1 MSPPHGEPSGKTS
14 SRSGDA
20 RDFIRTT
27 QHAARRGL
35 RALRQTSHSLSPTT
49 RGLLWALSA
58 GLLFSIASASMRA
71 LTQHAHPMQALF
83 LRYVLGLLPLVPML
97 MHTPLASLKPDAMS
111 GQVWRCALHTV
122 GLMLWFIAL
131 PHMPLADMTA
141 IGFTGPLFVLIGAA
155 WLLHEPMSRPRWV
168 AVLAGFAGVLV
179 IVGPAISGTGGWYNL
194 AMLASA
200 PIFAASYL
208 LTKVLT
214 RKDSAKVIVLWQT
227 LLIALMSLP
236 LAVPFWVA
244 MEPLHWGLA
253 LIGGVFGTVG
263 HYCLTRSFVAVD
275 ISATQSAKF
284 VDLLWAALLGWMLFN
299 DTLRPTTL
307 LGGAVIVAAIALL
320 ARHESRHPPARV

>member
-1 MSPPHGEPSGKTS
+1 
-14 SRSGDA
+14 
-20 RDFIRTT
+20 
-27 QHAARRGL
+27 
-35 RALRQTSHSLSPTT
+35 
-49 RGLLWALSA
+49 LLWALSA

-284 VDLLWAALLGWMLFN
+284 VDLLWAGLLGWLLFN

-307 LGGAVIVAAIALL
+307 LGGAVIVASIALL
-320 ARHESRHPPARV
+320 ARHESRHPPART

>member
-1 MSPPHGEPSGKTS
+1 MRWP
-14 SRSGDA
+14 A
-20 RDFIRTT
+20 
-27 QHAARRGL
+27 AARRFR
-35 RALRQTSHSLSPTT
+35 RARLALSQTTHALSPTA

-58 GLLFSIASASMRA
+58 GLLFSIASASMRG
-71 LTQHAHPMQALF
+71 LTMHVHPMQALF
-83 LRYVLGLLPLVPML
+83 LRYLFGLLPLLPLL
-97 MHTPLASLKPDAMS
+97 MHSPLKSLKPDSMS
-111 GQVWRCALHTV
+111 GQMWRCALHTL
-122 GLMLWFIAL
+122 GLVLWFIAL

-155 WLLHEPMSRPRWV
+155 WLLHEPMSPARWI

-214 RKDSAKVIVLWQT
+214 RRDSAKVIVLWQT

-236 LAVPFWVA
+236 MALPFWVA
-244 MEPLHWGLA
+244 MEPMHWGLA
-253 LIGGVFGTVG
+253 LIGGLFGTVG
-263 HYCLTRSFVAVD
+263 HYCLTRSFVSVD

-284 VDLLWAALLGWMLFN
+284 VDLLWAALLGWLLFN

-320 ARHESRHPPARV
+320 ARHESRHPPARA

>member
-1 MSPPHGEPSGKTS
+1 M
-14 SRSGDA
+14 RWRA
-20 RDFIRTT
+20 
-27 QHAARRGL
+27 AARRARRTL
-35 RALRQTSHSLSPTT
+35 WQTTHALSPTT
-49 RGLLWALSA
+49 RGLLWAIAA

-71 LTQHAHPMQALF
+71 LTMHAHPMQALF
-83 LRYVLGLLPLVPML
+83 LRYLFGLLPLLPLL
-97 MHTPLASLKPDAMS
+97 MHSPLKSLLPDSMS
-111 GQVWRCALHTV
+111 GQLWRCALHTL
-122 GLMLWFIAL
+122 GLVLWFIAL

-141 IGFTGPLFVLIGAA
+141 IGFTAPLFVLIGAA
-155 WLLHEPMSRPRWV
+155 WLLREPMSPARWI

-214 RKDSAKVIVLWQT
+214 RRDSAKVIVWWQT
-227 LLIALMSLP
+227 LLITLMSLP
-236 LAVPFWVA
+236 LALPFWVS

-253 LIGGVFGTVG
+253 LIGGIFGTVG
-263 HYCLTRSFVAVD
+263 HYCLTRSFVSVD

-284 VDLLWAALLGWMLFN
+284 VDLLWAALLGWLLFN

-320 ARHESRHPPARV
+320 ARHESRNPPARA